1 MNGPIP
7 VLLIANYADRVG
19 GGEESL
25 LGLVR
30 QLDRRRFLPFVLVP
44 GEGELA
50 AAMHA
55 CGVAVEVLALGTI
68 RPWTLPA
75 VVRRAWTLRKVVRA
89 HQIGLVHAQ
98 GTRGTLYAGLALW
111 RTGIPLVW
119 HVRIVDPDPWVDKIL
134 LRWSTAVIVNSRATA
149 ARFVRYGASSRK
161 VEVIYNGL
169 DLAQYSRESVP
180 VAQQSFGIPNGHP
193 VVTFAGRLEH
203 GKGPDLFIEAAGLI
217 HRKRPD
223 VYFLVVGDGPLRS
236 VLHAQANEKRLPAVF
251 IGRQA
256 DLRIALRASNVLVVP
271 SRQEAFGR
279 VLIEAMAMGVPV
291 VAARVGGIPEVC
303 TDGRTA
309 LLVPPEDPRALA
321 DAVVRTLE
329 ERAETAVRVRTAS
342 EDVRTRFSLADHA
355 EQVCRLYQ
363 RVLTNEGHA

>member
-30 QLDRRRFLPFVLVP
+30 QLDRRRFVTTVLVP

-50 AAMHA
+50 AALRA
-55 CGVAVEVLALGTI
+55 GGVAVEVIALGVI

-75 VVRRAWTLRKVVRA
+75 VLRRVWTLRKAVRA
-89 HQIGLVHAQ
+89 HRTRLVHAQ
-98 GTRGTLYAGLALW
+98 GTRGALYAALALW

-119 HVRIVDPDPWVDKIL
+119 HVRVVDPDPWADRVL
-134 LRWSTAVIVNSRATA
+134 LRRSTAVIANSQATA
-149 ARFVRYGASSRK
+149 ARFARYAESSSK
-161 VEVIYNGL
+161 VEVIYNGI
-169 DLAQYSRESVP
+169 DLAGYRRGPVP
-180 VAQQSFGIPNGHP
+180 AAPSSFGIPDGHP

-203 GKGPDLFIEAAGLI
+203 GKGPDLFIEAARLI
-217 HRKRPD
+217 HQKRPD

-236 VLHAQANEKRLPAVF
+236 VLHTRVNEQRLPVVL

-256 DLRIALRASNVLVVP
+256 DLRVALAVSHVLVAP

-279 VLIEAMAMGVPV
+279 VLIEAMALGVPV

-309 LLVPPEDPRALA
+309 LLVPAEDPRALA
-321 DAVVRTLE
+321 DAVLRTLE
-329 ERAETAVRVRTAS
+329 NRAATAARVEAAVG
-342 EDVRTRFSLADHA
+342 DVRARFSIADHA
-355 EQVCRLYQ
+355 ERVCRLYE

>member
-1 MNGPIP
+1 MHGPMPI
-7 VLLIANYADRVG
+7 LFIANYAERVG

-25 LGLVR
+25 LGLV
-30 QLDRRRFLPFVLVP
+30 QQMDRRCFLPLVVVP
-44 GEGELA
+44 GDGELA
-50 AAMHA
+50 AAIRA
-55 CGVAVEVLALGTI
+55 CGVAVEVLALGTV

-75 VVRRAWTLRKVVRA
+75 VLRRVWTLRTVVRA
-89 HQIGLVHAQ
+89 HRIRLVHTQ
-98 GTRGTLYAGLALW
+98 GTRGALYAGLALW

-119 HVRIVDPDPWVDKIL
+119 HVRIVDPDPWVDRVL
-134 LRWSTAVIVNSRATA
+134 LRRSAAVIANSQATA
-149 ARFVRYGASSRK
+149 ARFARYGESSRK
-161 VEVIYNGL
+161 VEVMYNGL

-180 VAQQSFGIPNGHP
+180 VAPSSFGIPGGHP

-217 HRKRPD
+217 HQKRPD

-236 VLHAQANEKRLPAVF
+236 VLQTRANEKRLPAVF

-256 DLRIALRASNVLVVP
+256 DLRTALGASHVLVVP

-291 VAARVGGIPEVC
+291 VATRVGGIPEVC

-309 LLVPPEDPRALA
+309 LLVPAEDPRALA

-329 ERAETAVRVRTAS
+329 ERAETAVRVRAAI

-355 EQVCRLYQ
+355 EQVCRLY
-363 RVLTNEGHA
+363 RRLLAV

>member
-30 QLDRRRFLPFVLVP
+30 QLDRRRFLPLVLVP

-50 AAMHA
+50 AAMRA

-75 VVRRAWTLRKVVRA
+75 VLRRAWMLRKVVRA
-89 HQIGLVHAQ
+89 HQIRLVHAQ
-98 GTRGTLYAGLALW
+98 GTRGALYAGLALW
-111 RTGIPLVW
+111 RTGIPLIW
-119 HVRIVDPDPWVDKIL
+119 HVRIVDPDPWADWVL
-134 LRWSTAVIVNSRATA
+134 LRRSAAVIANSRATA
-149 ARFVRYGASSRK
+149 ARFARPKGLFHK
-161 VEVIYNGL
+161 VQVIYNGI
-169 DLAQYSRESVP
+169 DPAPYTREAVP
-180 VAQQSFGIPNGHP
+180 AAPSSFGIPGGHP

-217 HRKRPD
+217 HQKRPD
-223 VYFLVVGDGPLRS
+223 VYFLVVGEGPLRS
-236 VLHAQANEKRLPAVF
+236 VLHAQANEKCLPAVF
-251 IGRQA
+251 LGRQA
-256 DLRIALRASNVLVVP
+256 DLRIALGASNVLVVP

-329 ERAETAVRVRTAS
+329 ERAETAARVRAAS

-355 EQVCRLYQ
+355 EQVCRLYR
-363 RVLTNEGHA
+363 RVLTDEGHA